1 MTDLTWII
9 CTLLALNFVRASH
22 FGRFSPE
29 QTGQNLGRITV
40 YAFISICLHALLP
53 WIQLDTQGSTYWY
66 ICRLSFATL
75 IILNG
80 GLYYIH
86 RLPFTGRFIL
96 GLSWTPNQGIGTPG
110 FVDPQNK
117 VDTEAN
123 IALRAARRNIP
134 IALELQEKELFD
146 TVRLEEEC
154 RRVNPLYS
162 PQDVQRSGYH
172 AYDFLEYV
180 KYRRP
185 RPRPGAEPRIAL
197 TDPSEIREVLW
208 WAEGNRLQCHNSFA
222 TAPGSNGSLPAF
234 ENESVIFTNC
244 VSVERPEQVAPAI
257 NLIKQ
262 TLRNLPYYTTREPSR
277 NQFKYAVGID
287 VEFLEFPTEFYR
299 QMVMSVRGLGDRSFR
314 QPNGYDIGPDGNI
327 ILDGTARVETEG
339 YYPLVEDQYLASCMS
354 IAVDKVLVVNFHI
367 LHMIRNIETA
377 DQLQQVLG
385 APGPY
390 IIFPVLV
397 IKMLT

>member
-1 MTDLTWII
+1 MTDLEWII
-9 CTLLALNFVRASH
+9 LCTLLALNFIRASH
-22 FGRFSPE
+22 IGGFTPEETGR
-29 QTGQNLGRITV
+29 NLGLIIIC
-40 YAFISICLHALLP
+40 AFISICVHALLQ
-53 WIQLDTQGSTYWY
+53 WVQFDTQGSSYWY
-66 ICRLSFATL
+66 IYRLSSAIL

-80 GLYYIH
+80 GLYYIY

-110 FVDPQNK
+110 FVDPENK
-117 VDTEAN
+117 VDSEAD
-123 IALRAARRNIP
+123 IALEAARRNIP
-134 IALELQEKELFD
+134 IAIELQEKELFD
-146 TVRLEEEC
+146 IVRLEEE
-154 RRVNPLYS
+154 RRRDNPLSS

-185 RPRPGAEPRIAL
+185 QPLPGAEPRIAL

-208 WAEGNRLQCHNSFA
+208 WTEGDRLQCHNSFA
-222 TAPGSNGSLPAF
+222 TTPDSNRNLPAPG
-234 ENESVIFTNC
+234 NETVIFTNC
-244 VSVERPEQVAPAI
+244 VSVERPDQVAPAI

-287 VEFLEFPTEFYR
+287 VEFLVFPTEFYR
-299 QMVMSVRGLGDRSFR
+299 QGVAALRGLGDLSFR

-327 ILDGTARVETEG
+327 ILDGTARAENRD
-339 YYPLVEDQYLASCMS
+339 YLPLEEDQHLASCMS

-385 APGPY
+385 APIY
-390 IIFPVLV
+390 HLTSCSN
-397 IKMLT
+397 KMLT